1 MGENMMV
8 ALITA
13 FFHMLREV
21 VSIKGHMEFYDVFRS
36 VWNSI
41 IRNLSSECPRSEVRQ
56 TWDLTLAS
64 PTTAEQI

>member
-36 VWNSI
+36 V
-41 IRNLSSECPRSEVRQ
+41 
-56 TWDLTLAS
+56 
-64 PTTAEQI
+64 